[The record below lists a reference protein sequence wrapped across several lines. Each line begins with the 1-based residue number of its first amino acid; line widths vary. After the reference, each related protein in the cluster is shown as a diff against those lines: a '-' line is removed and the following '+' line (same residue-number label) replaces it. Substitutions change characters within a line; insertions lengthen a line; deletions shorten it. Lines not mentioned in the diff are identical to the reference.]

1 MLQTPR
7 RSYASRVAL
16 REQSS
21 IKMMTALDS
30 GRVGLIKR
38 EFEARGGSVDM
49 FEFVRIMEANLPE
62 HLYDDL
68 NSAAA
73 GAQSDTELT
82 ANLVELFREVDVN
95 GDGYMEWEEFTR
107 FMVEKAALFKQ
118 QLALDSIPSYSHNA
132 SQETSMGKSGHR
144 HRESIDSLCV
154 IPKYSL
160 FACVEQH
167 SPVVALYDA
176 KNSTLK
182 ATMRC
187 NAVPLSLCY
196 VEPLQALIACCSDTT
211 MVRFNVGDCNNKV
224 RGRSLQRCPQ
234 PHPRWPRLH
243 LFLLHALTPRRLLL
257 RVP

>member
-73 GAQSDTELT
+73 GAL
-82 ANLVELFREVDVN
+82 AV
-95 GDGYMEWEEFTR
+95 
-107 FMVEKAALFKQ
+107 AAPVTMC
-118 QLALDSIPSYSHNA
+118 IRPS
-132 SQETSMGKSGHR
+132 
-144 HRESIDSLCV
+144 
-154 IPKYSL
+154 
-160 FACVEQH
+160 
-167 SPVVALYDA
+167 
-176 KNSTLK
+176 
-182 ATMRC
+182 
-187 NAVPLSLCY
+187 
-196 VEPLQALIACCSDTT
+196 
-211 MVRFNVGDCNNKV
+211 
-224 RGRSLQRCPQ
+224 RS
-234 PHPRWPRLH
+234 RWP
-243 LFLLHALTPRRLLL
+243 FPARRSNCSGLGKKTKSMVSSTQAPWQKCAEPWMLMAI
-257 RVP
+257 